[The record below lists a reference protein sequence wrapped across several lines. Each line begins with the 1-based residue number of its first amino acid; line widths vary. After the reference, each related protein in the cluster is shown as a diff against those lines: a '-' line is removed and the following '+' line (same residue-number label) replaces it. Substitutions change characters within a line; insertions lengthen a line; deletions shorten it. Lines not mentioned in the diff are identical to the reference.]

1 MATTNAASFSYLSSS
16 SNRLTGLA
24 SGMDID
30 SIVEKLMKAESAK
43 MEKLQQQKQ
52 KYEWQRDSYRS
63 INTKLEAFRTESY
76 DKYKPSSFLA
86 KSATVSDS
94 SKVSVTASASAS
106 GSLTITDA
114 ELAKS
119 AIKISGE
126 IKDPVTN
133 EKITGSTKLKDL
145 NITNTDTDN
154 VVKVKVI
161 QKDGTLKETSIKF
174 DIEDTVDDFV
184 KKVNSS
190 GAGLTAVFSGGKM
203 SLTANATGNNG
214 NVSMEVVKADG
225 SSQPSSNVFEKLGLA
240 DNSGS
245 FGDAV
250 GQNATYTVNGIEKT
264 SSSNTFSESGY
275 TITLNKAFTQGTD
288 GSVSISSTTDKNA
301 IADKVKSF
309 VELYNGLIESLN
321 SPIKEKKNYSYPP
334 LTDAQ
339 KAEMSDDEIKKWEE
353 KAKLGT
359 LRNDTAI
366 SAVVSNMR
374 TAIYSIG
381 TNKDGKYNTL
391 YNIGITTSDK
401 YTDGG
406 KLVIDE
412 KKLLQAI
419 EENPDAIADLFT
431 RSAEE
436 NGTGDK
442 GGLITQLRSIA
453 KTGIDSIAAKAGK
466 EGAVENSF
474 TLGKNL
480 ISIETKISDWQTK
493 LKSIEERYF
502 KQFSAMEQAIQKANS
517 QSSLFAQG

>member
-63 INTKLEAFRTESY
+63 INTKLEAFRTEAY
-76 DKYKPSSFLA
+76 DKYKPSSFLT

-94 SKVSVTASASAS
+94 SKLSVTASSSAS
-106 GSLTITDA
+106 GSLTITNA
-114 ELAKS
+114 TLANS
-119 AIKISGE
+119 GIKISDT
-126 IKDPVTN
+126 IKNPNTA
-133 EKITGSTKLKDL
+133 EAITGSTKLKDL
-145 NITNTDTDN
+145 NITNPDGE
-154 VVKVKVI
+154 VKVKVI

-174 DIEDTVDDFV
+174 NVETDTVEEFV

-203 SLTANATGNNG
+203 SLTANATGNKDG
-214 NVSMEVVKADG
+214 LSMEVVTDG
-225 SSQPSSNVFEKLGLA
+225 TNPPSSDVFEKLGLA
-240 DNSGS
+240 DNTGS
-245 FGDAV
+245 FGNAAI

-275 TITLNKAFTQGTD
+275 TITLNKAFKEGID

-321 SPIKEKKNYSYPP
+321 SPIKEKKNYNYPP

-339 KAEMSDDEIKKWEE
+339 KAEMSEDEIKKWEE

-412 KKLLQAI
+412 DKLMKAI

-436 NGTGDK
+436 NGSGDK

-480 ISIETKISDWQTK
+480 ISIETKISDWQKK